1 MVCMQKKSIIKLS
14 KLAVP
19 FTSRGRFKR
28 EKKTTLRN
36 DFQRDR
42 DRIIHS
48 TAFRR
53 LKHKTQVF
61 VNTSGDHFRTRIT
74 HSLEVSQIARTLTKY
89 FNLNEDLSETL
100 SLAHDLGHTP
110 FGHAGEDSLN
120 ECMANYGGFDH
131 NLQTLRIVMF
141 LENKY
146 LKFKGLNLTIETID
160 GLLKHNGPIKDLS
173 LVKELIGLNYLNNK
187 IKFKQSASLE
197 AQISAISDDIAYNNH
212 DIQDGI
218 KAKMFTLDQLIEI
231 NFFRDIYKSHKKN
244 MNKNNREILIYQIIR
259 DSIDLMVKDL
269 IKNTINNL
277 EKNKIKSL
285 NDIYKNQKP
294 IVCFSDKYSA
304 IEREIKFFLRKNM
317 YNNKNVLTKNNKGKK
332 IIKDL
337 FMFIKKKPNRFLTK
351 DNLKK
356 NKFRSIADFIS
367 GMTDRFAINLHKNI

>member
-1 MVCMQKKSIIKLS
+1 
-14 KLAVP
+14 
-19 FTSRGRFKR
+19 
-28 EKKTTLRN
+28 
-36 DFQRDR
+36 
-42 DRIIHS
+42 
-48 TAFRR
+48 
-53 LKHKTQVF
+53 
-61 VNTSGDHFRTRIT
+61 
-74 HSLEVSQIARTLTKY
+74 
-89 FNLNEDLSETL
+89 
-100 SLAHDLGHTP
+100 
-110 FGHAGEDSLN
+110 
-120 ECMANYGGFDH
+120 
-131 NLQTLRIVMF
+131 
-141 LENKY
+141 
-146 LKFKGLNLTIETID
+146 
-160 GLLKHNGPIKDLS
+160 
-173 LVKELIGLNYLNNK
+173 
-187 IKFKQSASLE
+187 LE

-231 NFFRDIYKSHKKN
+231 NFFKDIYKSHKKN
-244 MNKNNREILIYQIIR
+244 MNKNNKEILIYQIIR

-294 IVCFSDKYSA
+294 IVCFSGKYLA